1 MIPISEQGP
10 RHKEAAVDTWDGLL
24 AETYRKLLTSHDIYL
39 IFDDMTSLIR
49 TTSFIGFREVTSQL
63 GGQTDLMLER
73 FRINPHLL
81 KDEDARV
88 PLRSLVGLLEFAA
101 RELEC
106 PDFGLRMAEY
116 QDLHVLGPIAVIA
129 RTCATAGEAL
139 AQVIRFIGYHS
150 PGIQLDLDLSE
161 ARAPR
166 LVIDIRLSGPS
177 PRRQMVELAMGVAH
191 NGMKLLYGDNFV
203 AQSVLFSSHF
213 SSVQAY
219 RRYFKT
225 TVYTGQS
232 CNALVLRDEQLSQPL
247 EQHAPYLHHALEQY
261 FNQFDLQAT
270 SSVVNQVERL
280 VLRMMPIQ
288 RCRLPLIAEQ
298 LGMHVRMLQRRLAEE
313 GRSFDEVVEALRRE
327 RADHYLAERHMP
339 MSQVAGLLG
348 YSEQSVFNRACRRWF
363 SMSPGARRRQ
373 LLGGGDP

>member
-1 MIPISEQGP
+1 M
-10 RHKEAAVDTWDGLL
+10 
-24 AETYRKLLTSHDIYL
+24 AEGVRKLLTSHANYL
-39 IFDDMTSLIR
+39 IFDDMTTLIR
-49 TTSFIGFREVTSQL
+49 TSSLTGFREVASQL
-63 GGQTDLMLER
+63 GGQADLMLER
-73 FRINPHLL
+73 FRIHPDVLM
-81 KDEDARV
+81 DEEARV

-101 RELEC
+101 RELDC

-139 AQVIRFIGYHS
+139 EQIIRFIGYHS

-161 ARAPR
+161 NHAPR
-166 LVIDIRLSGPS
+166 LLIDIRLSGPT

-203 AQSVLFSSHF
+203 AQAVLFSANH
-213 SSVQAY
+213 SVAQARY

-225 TVYTGQS
+225 AVCTGQS
-232 CNALVLRDEQLSQPL
+232 CNALVLRDEQLNQRI
-247 EQHAPYLHHALEQY
+247 EQQAPYLHRALEQY
-261 FNQFDLQAT
+261 FQQFDLQAT
-270 SSVVNQVERL
+270 SDVVSQVERL

-298 LGMHVRMLQRRLAEE
+298 LGMHVRMLQRRLAEQ
-313 GRSFDEVVEALRRE
+313 GRSFDEMVESLRRD

-348 YSEQSVFNRACRRWF
+348 YSEQSVFNRACQRWF

-373 LLGGGDP
+373 LFE

>member
-1 MIPISEQGP
+1 M
-10 RHKEAAVDTWDGLL
+10 
-24 AETYRKLLTSHDIYL
+24 TSHAIYL
-39 IFDDMTSLIR
+39 IFDDMTTLIR
-49 TTSFIGFREVTSQL
+49 TSSLTGFREVASQL
-63 GGQTDLMLER
+63 GGQADLMLER
-73 FRINPHLL
+73 FRIHPDVLM
-81 KDEDARV
+81 DEEARV

-101 RELEC
+101 RELDC

-139 AQVIRFIGYHS
+139 ERVIRFIGYHS

-161 ARAPR
+161 TQAPR
-166 LVIDIRLSGPS
+166 LLIDIRLAGPT

-203 AQSVLFSSHF
+203 AQAVLFSANH
-213 SSVQAY
+213 SVAQARY

-225 TVYTGQS
+225 AVCTGQS
-232 CNALVLRDEQLSQPL
+232 CNALVLRDEQLNQRI
-247 EQHAPYLHHALEQY
+247 EQQAPYLHRALEQY
-261 FNQFDLQAT
+261 FQQFDLQAT
-270 SSVVNQVERL
+270 SDVVSQVERL

-298 LGMHVRMLQRRLAEE
+298 LGMHVRMLQRRLAEQ
-313 GRSFDEVVEALRRE
+313 GRSFDEIVESLRRD

-348 YSEQSVFNRACRRWF
+348 YSEQSVFNRACQRWF

-373 LLGGGDP
+373 LFE

>member
-1 MIPISEQGP
+1 
-10 RHKEAAVDTWDGLL
+10 VDTCDGLL
-24 AETYRKLLTSHDIYL
+24 AKPHQKLLTSHDICL

-49 TTSFIGFREVTSQL
+49 TTSFTGFREVTSQL
-63 GGQTDLMLER
+63 GGQADLMLER
-73 FRINPHLL
+73 FRINPGLL
-81 KDEDARV
+81 MDEDARV

-106 PDFGLRMAEY
+106 PDFGLRMAKY

-150 PGIQLDLDLSE
+150 PGIQLDLDVSE
-161 ARAPR
+161 AKAPR
-166 LVIDIRLSGPS
+166 LVIDILLSGPT

-203 AQSVLFSSHF
+203 ARSVLFSSHY
-213 SSVQAY
+213 SLAQARY

-225 TVYTGQS
+225 TVYTGQT
-232 CNALVLRDEQLSQPL
+232 CNALVLRDEQLSQRI
-247 EQHAPYLHHALEQY
+247 EQQAPYLHHALERY
-261 FNQFDLQAT
+261 FDQFDLQAT
-270 SSVVNQVERL
+270 SDVVNQVERL
-280 VLRMMPIQ
+280 VLRLMPIQ
-288 RCRLPLIAEQ
+288 RCRLPLIAEH
-298 LGMHVRMLQRRLAEE
+298 LGMHVRMLQRRLAEQ
-313 GRSFDEVVEALRRE
+313 GRSFDEMVETLRRD
-327 RADHYLAERHMP
+327 RADHYLAQRHMP

-363 SMSPGARRRQ
+363 SMSPGARRR
-373 LLGGGDP
+373 LLLE